1 MFIFFKKI
9 ILTFVNILEFNKLS
23 IDWKQNVFFSENSSY
38 SVHFEELIKKFY
50 RDKRKICFLTSDLN
64 DLIFNY
70 KSETIKVFYISPNLG
85 QIILLNY
92 IKCKR
97 LIMTMPDLEN
107 FHIKKSKNCEKY
119 FYFFHSSF
127 STNMIYRNKAFFAY
141 AEICCVGNHHV
152 NEINEYIEKFKL
164 KKKILIEGGYF
175 KIDKLRQFKKIEDKE
190 KNNKI
195 LIAPSWAEK
204 NIITD
209 CCIELINVLI
219 NNNYEVILRPHIESL
234 KRNKNKILQIE
245 KFFKNNKNFNVEKE
259 NFSFNSLSECDYLIT
274 DWSGISIEF
283 AFAFEKPVLF
293 VDTAKKIMNKNFND
307 LSLKPIED
315 DIRDKIGIIINPLNI
330 SEIIEAL
337 KILKDKKN
345 FYKNEI
351 ILQRNLYLFNFKK
364 SVQYV
369 YDYLTRK

>member
-64 DLIFNY
+64 DIIFNY

-119 FYFFHSSF
+119 FYFFHSPF

-141 AEICCVGNHHV
+141 DEICCVGNHHV
-152 NEINEYIEKFKL
+152 NEIN
-164 KKKILIEGGYF
+164 
-175 KIDKLRQFKKIEDKE
+175 
-190 KNNKI
+190 
-195 LIAPSWAEK
+195 
-204 NIITD
+204 
-209 CCIELINVLI
+209 
-219 NNNYEVILRPHIESL
+219 
-234 KRNKNKILQIE
+234 
-245 KFFKNNKNFNVEKE
+245 
-259 NFSFNSLSECDYLIT
+259 
-274 DWSGISIEF
+274 
-283 AFAFEKPVLF
+283 
-293 VDTAKKIMNKNFND
+293 
-307 LSLKPIED
+307 
-315 DIRDKIGIIINPLNI
+315 
-330 SEIIEAL
+330 
-337 KILKDKKN
+337 
-345 FYKNEI
+345 
-351 ILQRNLYLFNFKK
+351 
-364 SVQYV
+364 
-369 YDYLTRK
+369 